1 MRRLRIVPRQPTPS
15 TETTMPAESAPLN
28 RIPPS
33 TVGRWAMKAAVLGLF
48 TGVAAGIAALLAG

>member
-1 MRRLRIVPRQPTPS
+1 
-15 TETTMPAESAPLN
+15 MPGHSEPLD

-48 TGVAAGIAALLAG
+48 AGVAAGIAALLAG